1 MGQEYIREGK
11 RFLYEESGIG
21 VVEIIL
27 ILVVLVGLILI
38 FKKQLTSLVN
48 KTFTNI
54 NNKAGIFDE
63 TEILQRKCQYFL
75 CTDTCGTY
83 IRAVCVSG
91 GSTRK
96 CLKNECTSAYRT
108 GGRCGVCVLST
119 GVVGTVS
126 FAVLGGVRRR
136 KRPHISG
143 KSAIY
148 RKMR

>member
-54 NNKAGIFDE
+54 NNK
-63 TEILQRKCQYFL
+63 
-75 CTDTCGTY
+75 
-83 IRAVCVSG
+83 
-91 GSTRK
+91 
-96 CLKNECTSAYRT
+96 
-108 GGRCGVCVLST
+108 
-119 GVVGTVS
+119 VGT
-126 FAVLGGVRRR
+126 L
-136 KRPHISG
+136 
-143 KSAIY
+143 
-148 RKMR
+148 